1 MVGKEEIVARI
12 AQKSGLTKKAVNI
25 FMDAFKEVLIETL
38 ANGEIFHLHKIFTM
52 KVVHKGP
59 RLRHNPQT
67 LEPVE
72 VSACEKIKTIIGSEL
87 EVAVNTKNKVCKED

>member
-1 MVGKEEIVARI
+1 MVGKEEIVTRI
-12 AQKSGLTKKAVNI
+12 AQKSGVTKKAANK
-25 FMDAFKEVLIETL
+25 FMDAFNEVLLETL
-38 ANGEIFHLHKIFTM
+38 ASGETFHLHKIFTM

-72 VSACEKIKTIIGSEL
+72 VPACEKIKTVIGSEL
-87 EVAVNTKNKVCKED
+87 EAAVNTKNNICKED